1 MKDEI
6 LNRKVVYK
14 MKFICKQAS
23 LNEAVNNVSRAV
35 PVKSPVTALEGI
47 KMYLDKDKLELTGY
61 DLELGIRTTIDVQS
75 EDHGEFTVNAKLF
88 SEIIRKMPSE
98 NVVIE
103 IDEKLKATIRGG
115 DAEYNILA
123 LSADDYPNMP
133 DYDTSDCV
141 SVSQGLLKNMIN
153 QTIFAVSVSDSKPIL
168 TGELFDI
175 EDGIFNLVAI
185 DGFRLAV
192 RTEKLSTEDKY
203 HFVVKAKALSEL
215 SKLLKDDGEN
225 NVNMFVSRKHIAFEI
240 NGYTVIS
247 RLLEGEFHNY
257 KGSIPQNHTT
267 EIVLNTKDLIASLER
282 CSLLIVE
289 QTKAPVKCSFGD
301 GQVKISCSTSLGK
314 LSDVFNID
322 MSGNK
327 VEIGFNC
334 KYLLDALKASESDK
348 VKLLLNGGLSPM
360 KIVPVEGDAYTFLV
374 LPVRLKSE

>member
-1 MKDEI
+1 
-6 LNRKVVYK
+6 

-47 KMYLDKDKLELTGY
+47 KMYLNKDRLELTGY
-61 DLELGIRTTIDVQS
+61 DLELGIRTTIEVQS

-141 SVSQGLLKNMIN
+141 SISQGLLKNMIN

-175 EDGIFNLVAI
+175 ADGIFNLVAI

-192 RTEKLSTEDKY
+192 RTEKLDTEDKY
-203 HFVVKAKALSEL
+203 HFVVKSKALSEL
-215 SKLLKDDGEN
+215 SKLLKDDGEKP
-225 NVNMFVSRKHIAFEI
+225 VNMYVSRKHIAFEI

-257 KGSIPQNHTT
+257 KGSIPQNHST

-360 KIVPVEGDAYTFLV
+360 KIVPVDGDAYTFLV